1 MIAAILVALL
11 TYFLFSL
18 FQKRHEI
25 QKFLHVRRICI
36 QEFDKVKGPPAVP
49 IFGTTWYFKSDP
61 VEMIKQA
68 QQWFVEYTIAP
79 DSNGLLKFWMGP
91 VPVVSICR
99 GEIAKPVFD
108 SSTNIT
114 KSSQY
119 RKLKEWIGDGLL
131 ISTGPKWRSRRKM
144 LTQTFHFAVLKEYHK
159 TFASQGKILVDVL
172 RLRANNTYSFDI
184 MPYIKRCTLDII
196 CETAMGCSISSQMGS
211 NDKYVESVKRLSEL
225 VWNYEKAPLYWLKP
239 IWYLFGNGFE
249 FDRLVK
255 LTTDFTRD
263 VIDKRKEELKLHE
276 SEPSDKKLAF
286 LDYLLKSQKDHPE
299 ILTDEGI
306 REEVDTFMFEGH
318 DTTSSGITFAI
329 WFLGQ
334 YPEYQQRV
342 QDEMDEIFGDDYDRH
357 PNSEDIQRMVYL
369 EQCIKETLRLTPPV
383 PFISRQLEEDV
394 LIRKDYNRA
403 KFLKLDF
410 LAHPTKSPVLLPA
423 GMNIMINIITIMKD
437 ARYFERPYEFF
448 PEHFEPERVNAREAF
463 AYVPFSAGPRNCIGQ
478 KFALLEE
485 KVVLS
490 WIFRNFT
497 VTSMTKYPEEL
508 PIPELILKPQFGT
521 QVLLKNRRKF

>member
-1 MIAAILVALL
+1 
-11 TYFLFSL
+11 
-18 FQKRHEI
+18 
-25 QKFLHVRRICI
+25 
-36 QEFDKVKGPPAVP
+36 
-49 IFGTTWYFKSDP
+49 
-61 VEMIKQA
+61 MIKQA
-68 QQWFVEYTIAP
+68 QKWFVEYTLAP

-99 GEIAKPVFD
+99 GEVAKTVFD

-159 TFASQGKILVDVL
+159 VFASQGKILVDVL
-172 RLRANNTYSFDI
+172 RLRANNTYPFDI

-286 LDYLLKSQKDHPE
+286 LDYLLKSQTDHPE
-299 ILTDEGI
+299 NLTDEGI

-334 YPEYQQRV
+334 YPEYQQQV
-342 QDEMDEIFGDDYDRH
+342 QDEMDEIFGDDYERY

-394 LIRKDYNRA
+394 LIPHA
-403 KFLKLDF
+403 
-410 LAHPTKSPVLLPA
+410 TKPPVLLPA

-437 ARYFERPYEFF
+437 ARYFE
-448 PEHFEPERVNAREAF
+448 
-463 AYVPFSAGPRNCIGQ
+463 
-478 KFALLEE
+478 
-485 KVVLS
+485 
-490 WIFRNFT
+490 
-497 VTSMTKYPEEL
+497 
-508 PIPELILKPQFGT
+508 
-521 QVLLKNRRKF
+521 

>member
-11 TYFLFSL
+11 TYLLFSI

-36 QEFDKVKGPPAVP
+36 EEFEKVKGPPAVP

-68 QQWFVEYTIAP
+68 QQWFVEYTLAP

-99 GEIAKPVFD
+99 GEIAKSVFD
-108 SSTNIT
+108 SSTNIS

-159 TFASQGKILVDVL
+159 VFASQGKILVDVL
-172 RLRANNTYSFDI
+172 QLRANNTYPFDI

-239 IWYLFGNGFE
+239 IWYIFGNGFE

-286 LDYLLKSQKDHPE
+286 LDYLLKSQAEHPE

-334 YPEYQQRV
+334 NPEYQQRV
-342 QDEMDEIFGDDYDRH
+342 QDEMDEIFGDDYERH

-394 LIRKDYNRA
+394 LIPHA
-403 KFLKLDF
+403 
-410 LAHPTKSPVLLPA
+410 TKPPVLLPA